1 MKTVKIIEKEDG
13 QIIRLPEDMH
23 LECTEYCV
31 EKEGHSLILTPLE
44 ENYTEWR
51 KKHFGDMSAEEFNAA
66 VVEYAKQHPFTPK
79 KPQIQVNETND
90 DPHKELLGF
99 AGTISRDINEKE
111 ELAEARDEKYGDCT
125 DNAWIERL
133 RKKWT
138 QIVQENTYS
147 NCLGEDGYVKM
158 RLTKNYFHVYAFVM
172 SQLDYGLRAYLFPR
186 LIACATPDDKVK
198 KLISYLIQDE
208 AINVPD
214 SIREAAAKNGLHDLT
229 LNEIISEIK
238 PVESESDQ
246 QGEKLDYD
254 KWRKRFLVEKYVDLG
269 KALEDLSQKEAVKQ
283 IAEAEEDESQNI
295 RDRLRDA
302 EIDGKTIRE
311 LTSREQK

>member
-1 MKTVKIIEKEDG
+1 MKTVKIIESEDG

-31 EKEGHSLILTPLE
+31 EKSGHSLVLTPLE
-44 ENYTEWR
+44 DNYTEWR

-66 VVEYAKQHPFTPK
+66 AVEYAKQHPFEPK
-79 KPQIQVNETND
+79 KQQIQVNETND
-90 DPHKELLGF
+90 DR
-99 AGTISRDINEKE
+99 AYD
-111 ELAEARDEKYGDCT
+111 
-125 DNAWIERL
+125 AWIERL

-208 AINVPD
+208 SINVPD
-214 SIREAAAKNGLHDLT
+214 SIRQAAAKNGLQDMT
-229 LNEIISEIK
+229 LKEILSKIK
-238 PVESESDQ
+238 PTEKVSGE

-254 KWRKRFLVEKYVDLG
+254 KWRNKFLVEKYVDLG
-269 KALEDLSQKEAVKQ
+269 KALEDLSQKEAAKQ

-302 EIDGKTIRE
+302 EIDEKTIRE

>member
-1 MKTVKIIEKEDG
+1 MKTVKIIESEDG

-23 LECTEYCV
+23 LESTDYCI
-31 EKEGHSLILTPLE
+31 EKSGHSLILTPLE
-44 ENYTEWR
+44 DNYTEWR

-66 VVEYAKQHPFTPK
+66 
-79 KPQIQVNETND
+79 
-90 DPHKELLGF
+90 
-99 AGTISRDINEKE
+99 
-111 ELAEARDEKYGDCT
+111 
-125 DNAWIERL
+125 WIGRL

-147 NCLGEDGYVKM
+147 NCLGEDGYVKT

-198 KLISYLIQDE
+198 KLICYLIQDE
-208 AINVPD
+208 AINVSD

-254 KWRKRFLVEKYVDLG
+254 KWRNKFLVEKYVDLG
-269 KALEDLSQKEAVKQ
+269 KALEDLSQK
-283 IAEAEEDESQNI
+283 DDNC
-295 RDRLRDA
+295 
-302 EIDGKTIRE
+302 T
-311 LTSREQK
+311 

>member
-1 MKTVKIIEKEDG
+1 MKTVKIIESEDG

-31 EKEGHSLILTPLE
+31 EKSGHSLVLTPLE
-44 ENYTEWR
+44 DNYTEWR

-66 VVEYAKQHPFTPK
+66 AVEYANQHPFEPK

-90 DPHKELLGF
+90 DR
-99 AGTISRDINEKE
+99 AD
-111 ELAEARDEKYGDCT
+111 D
-125 DNAWIERL
+125 AWIERL

-147 NCLGEDGYVKM
+147 NCLGEDGFIKM
-158 RLTKNYFHVYAFVM
+158 RLLENYFHVYAFVM
-172 SQLDYGLRAYLFPR
+172 SQLDHGLRAYLLPR

-208 AINVPD
+208 SINVPD
-214 SIREAAAKNGLHDLT
+214 SIRQASAKNGLHDLT

-254 KWRKRFLVEKYVDLG
+254 KWRNRFLVEKYVDLG
-269 KALEDLSQKEAVKQ
+269 KALEDLSQKEAAKQ

-302 EIDGKTIRE
+302 EIDEKTIRE

>member
-1 MKTVKIIEKEDG
+1 MKTVKIIESEDG

-31 EKEGHSLILTPLE
+31 EKSGHSLVLTPLE
-44 ENYTEWR
+44 DNYTEWR
-51 KKHFGDMSAEEFNAA
+51 KKHFGDMSAEEFNADA
-66 VVEYAKQHPFTPK
+66 VEYAKQHPFEPK

-90 DPHKELLGF
+90 DR
-99 AGTISRDINEKE
+99 A
-111 ELAEARDEKYGDCT
+111 

-208 AINVPD
+208 SINVPD
-214 SIREAAAKNGLHDLT
+214 SIREAAAKNGLQDMT
-229 LNEIISEIK
+229 LKEILSKIK
-238 PVESESDQ
+238 PTEKVSGE

-254 KWRKRFLVEKYVDLG
+254 KWRNRFLVEKYVDLG

-302 EIDGKTIRE
+302 EIDEKTIRE

>member
-66 VVEYAKQHPFTPK
+66 AVEYAKQHPFTPK

-90 DPHKELLGF
+90 DR
-99 AGTISRDINEKE
+99 AD
-111 ELAEARDEKYGDCT
+111 D
-125 DNAWIERL
+125 AWIERL
-133 RKKWT
+133 REKWT
-138 QIVQENTYS
+138 EIVQENTYS
-147 NCLGEDGYVKM
+147 DCLGEDGFIKM
-158 RLTKNYFHVYAFVM
+158 RLLENYFHVYAFVM
-172 SQLDYGLRAYLFPR
+172 SQLDYGLRAYLLPR
-186 LIACATPDDKVK
+186 LIACGTPDDKVK
-198 KLISYLIQDE
+198 KLICYLIQDE

-238 PVESESDQ
+238 PAENESDQ

-269 KALEDLSQKEAVKQ
+269 KALEDLSQKEAAKQ

-295 RDRLRDA
+295 RNRLWA
-302 EIDGKTIRE
+302 AGIDEKTIRE

>member
-1 MKTVKIIEKEDG
+1 MKTVKIIESEDG

-31 EKEGHSLILTPLE
+31 EKSGHSLILTPLE
-44 ENYTEWR
+44 DNYTEWR

-66 VVEYAKQHPFTPK
+66 AVEYAKQHPFEPK
-79 KPQIQVNETND
+79 KPQIQVNETN
-90 DPHKELLGF
+90 
-99 AGTISRDINEKE
+99 
-111 ELAEARDEKYGDCT
+111 GDCT

-138 QIVQENTYS
+138 EIVQENTYS
-147 NCLGEDGYVKM
+147 DCLGEDGFIKM
-158 RLTKNYFHVYAFVM
+158 RLLENYFHVYAFVM

-186 LIACATPDDKVK
+186 LIACGTPDDKVK
-198 KLISYLIQDE
+198 KLICYLIQDE
-208 AINVPD
+208 AINVSD
-214 SIREAAAKNGLHDLT
+214 SIKEAAAKNGLHDLT

-254 KWRKRFLVEKYVDLG
+254 KWRNRFLVEKYVDLG

-295 RDRLRDA
+295 RNRLWA
-302 EIDGKTIRE
+302 AGIDEKTIRE

>member
-1 MKTVKIIEKEDG
+1 MKTVKIIENEDG

-51 KKHFGDMSAEEFNAA
+51 KKHFGDMSAEEFNADA
-66 VVEYAKQHPFTPK
+66 VEYAKKHPFKPK

-90 DPHKELLGF
+90 DR
-99 AGTISRDINEKE
+99 AD
-111 ELAEARDEKYGDCT
+111 D
-125 DNAWIERL
+125 AWIERL

-147 NCLGEDGYVKM
+147 DSLGENGYIKM

-186 LIACATPDDKVK
+186 LIACATPDDNVK

-208 AINVPD
+208 SINVPD
-214 SIREAAAKNGLHDLT
+214 SIRQAAAKNGLQDMT
-229 LNEIISEIK
+229 LKEILSKIK
-238 PVESESDQ
+238 PTEKVSGE

-254 KWRKRFLVEKYVDLG
+254 KWRNRFLVEKYVDLG
-269 KALEDLSQKEAVKQ
+269 KALEDLSQKEAAKQ

-302 EIDGKTIRE
+302 GIDGKTIRE
-311 LTSREQK
+311 LTSREKK

>member
-1 MKTVKIIEKEDG
+1 MKTVKIIESEDG

-31 EKEGHSLILTPLE
+31 EKSGHSLILTPLE
-44 ENYTEWR
+44 DNYTEWR

-66 VVEYAKQHPFTPK
+66 AVEYAKQHPFEPK

-90 DPHKELLGF
+90 DR
-99 AGTISRDINEKE
+99 AD
-111 ELAEARDEKYGDCT
+111 D
-125 DNAWIERL
+125 AWIERL

-208 AINVPD
+208 SINVPD
-214 SIREAAAKNGLHDLT
+214 SIRQSAAKNGLQDMT
-229 LNEIISEIK
+229 LKEILSKIK
-238 PVESESDQ
+238 PTEKVSGE

-254 KWRKRFLVEKYVDLG
+254 KWRNKFLVEKYVDLG
-269 KALEDLSQKEAVKQ
+269 KALEDLSQKEAAKQ

-302 EIDGKTIRE
+302 EIDEKTIRE

>member
-1 MKTVKIIEKEDG
+1 MKTVKIIESEDG
-13 QIIRLPEDMH
+13 QLIPLPEDMH
-23 LECTEYCV
+23 LESTDYCI
-31 EKEGHSLILTPLE
+31 EKSGHSLILTPLE
-44 ENYTEWR
+44 DNYTEWR

-66 VVEYAKQHPFTPK
+66 AVEYAKQHPFEPK
-79 KPQIQVNETND
+79 KQQIQVNETND
-90 DPHKELLGF
+90 DR
-99 AGTISRDINEKE
+99 AYD
-111 ELAEARDEKYGDCT
+111 
-125 DNAWIERL
+125 AWIERL

-208 AINVPD
+208 SINVPD
-214 SIREAAAKNGLHDLT
+214 SIRQAAAKNGLQDMT
-229 LNEIISEIK
+229 LKEILSKIK
-238 PVESESDQ
+238 PTEKVSGE

-254 KWRKRFLVEKYVDLG
+254 KWRNKFLVEKYVDLG
-269 KALEDLSQKEAVKQ
+269 KALEDLSQKEAAKQ

-302 EIDGKTIRE
+302 EIDEKTIRE

>member
-1 MKTVKIIEKEDG
+1 MKTVKIIESEDG

-31 EKEGHSLILTPLE
+31 EKSGHSLILTPLE
-44 ENYTEWR
+44 DNYTEWR
-51 KKHFGDMSAEEFNAA
+51 KKHFGDMSAEEFNADA
-66 VVEYAKQHPFTPK
+66 VEYAKKHPFEPK

-90 DPHKELLGF
+90 DR
-99 AGTISRDINEKE
+99 AD
-111 ELAEARDEKYGDCT
+111 D
-125 DNAWIERL
+125 AWIGRL

-147 NCLGEDGYVKM
+147 DSLGENGYIKM

-172 SQLDYGLRAYLFPR
+172 SQLDYGLRAYLLPR
-186 LIACATPDDKVK
+186 LIACGTPDDKVK
-198 KLISYLIQDE
+198 KLICYLIQDE

-214 SIREAAAKNGLHDLT
+214 SIREAAAKNGLQDMT
-229 LNEIISEIK
+229 LKEILSKIK
-238 PVESESDQ
+238 PTEKVSGE

-254 KWRKRFLVEKYVDLG
+254 KWRNKFLVEKYVDLG
-269 KALEDLSQKEAVKQ
+269 KALEDLSQKEAAKQ

-302 EIDGKTIRE
+302 EIDEKTIRE
-311 LTSREQK
+311 LTSREKK

>member
-1 MKTVKIIEKEDG
+1 MINTDNLSDEEIVDQGYACLLE
-13 QIIRLPEDMH
+13 H
-23 LECTEYCV
+23 LGTIGTERFIDYIKR
-31 EKEGHSLILTPLE
+31 ERFD
-44 ENYTEWR
+44 YTQWR
-51 KKHFGDMSAEEFNAA
+51 KGLFKDKSSEEIISAAA
-66 VVEYAKQHPFTPK
+66 KYEGEHPFQPK

-90 DPHKELLGF
+90 DR
-99 AGTISRDINEKE
+99 A
-111 ELAEARDEKYGDCT
+111 

-133 RKKWT
+133 REKWT
-138 QIVQENTYS
+138 QLVQDNTYS
-147 NCLGEDGYVKM
+147 DCLGEDGFIKM
-158 RLTKNYFHVYAFVM
+158 RLLENYFHVYAFVM

-208 AINVPD
+208 SINVPD

-254 KWRKRFLVEKYVDLG
+254 KWRNKFLVEKYVDLG
-269 KALEDLSQKEAVKQ
+269 KALEDLSQKEAAKQ

-302 EIDGKTIRE
+302 EIDEKTIRE

>member
-1 MKTVKIIEKEDG
+1 MKTVKIIENEDG
-13 QIIRLPEDMH
+13 QIIRLPEDMY
-23 LECTEYCV
+23 LECTEYCI

-44 ENYTEWR
+44 DNYTEWR

-66 VVEYAKQHPFTPK
+66 AVEYAKQHPFEPK
-79 KPQIQVNETND
+79 KQQIQVNETND
-90 DPHKELLGF
+90 DR
-99 AGTISRDINEKE
+99 AYD
-111 ELAEARDEKYGDCT
+111 
-125 DNAWIERL
+125 AWIERL

-147 NCLGEDGYVKM
+147 DCLGEDGFIKM
-158 RLTKNYFHVYAFVM
+158 RLLENYFHVYAFVM
-172 SQLDYGLRAYLFPR
+172 SQLDYGLRAYLLPR
-186 LIACATPDDKVK
+186 LITCGTPDDKVK
-198 KLISYLIQDE
+198 KLICYLIQDE

-214 SIREAAAKNGLHDLT
+214 SIREATAKDGLHDLT

-254 KWRKRFLVEKYVDLG
+254 KWRNRFLVEKYVDLG
-269 KALEDLSQKEAVKQ
+269 KALEDLSQKEAAKQ

-302 EIDGKTIRE
+302 EIDEKTIRE

>member
-1 MKTVKIIEKEDG
+1 MKTVKIIESEDG

-31 EKEGHSLILTPLE
+31 EKSGHSLILTPLE
-44 ENYTEWR
+44 DNYTEWR

-66 VVEYAKQHPFTPK
+66 AVEYAKQHPFEPK

-90 DPHKELLGF
+90 DR
-99 AGTISRDINEKE
+99 AD
-111 ELAEARDEKYGDCT
+111 D
-125 DNAWIERL
+125 AWIERL

-172 SQLDYGLRAYLFPR
+172 SQLDYGLRAYLLPL
-186 LIACATPDDKVK
+186 LIAYGTPDDKVK
-198 KLISYLIQDE
+198 KLICYLIQDE

-238 PVESESDQ
+238 PAENESDQ

-254 KWRKRFLVEKYVDLG
+254 KWRNKFLVEKYVDLG
-269 KALEDLSQKEAVKQ
+269 KALEDLSQKEAAKQ

-302 EIDGKTIRE
+302 EIDEKTIRE
-311 LTSREQK
+311 LTSREKK

>member
-1 MKTVKIIEKEDG
+1 MKTVKIIESEDG

-31 EKEGHSLILTPLE
+31 EKSGHSLVLTPLE
-44 ENYTEWR
+44 DNYTEWR

-66 VVEYAKQHPFTPK
+66 AVEYAKQHPFEPK
-79 KPQIQVNETND
+79 KQQIQVNETND
-90 DPHKELLGF
+90 DR
-99 AGTISRDINEKE
+99 AYD
-111 ELAEARDEKYGDCT
+111 
-125 DNAWIERL
+125 AWIERL

-208 AINVPD
+208 TINVPD
-214 SIREAAAKNGLHDLT
+214 SIKQAAAKNGLQDMT
-229 LNEIISEIK
+229 LKEILSKIK
-238 PVESESDQ
+238 PTEKVSGE

-254 KWRKRFLVEKYVDLG
+254 KWRNKFLVEKYVDLG
-269 KALEDLSQKEAVKQ
+269 KELEDLSQKEAAKQ

-302 EIDGKTIRE
+302 EIDEKTIRE
-311 LTSREQK
+311 LTSREKK